1 MSDSSRIPPKRV
13 WTTRTLAATVL
24 VVAVVVLFG
33 LTPIF
38 GRESI
43 QHLVSAAGIYGP
55 IVLILV
61 KIAAIVWVPLPGI
74 TIYPLAGTLYGFSL
88 GMTYMFVADLIGT
101 TLSFLL
107 ARRFG
112 RRIIRWFGGAIALKK
127 VDQLYD
133 KVGRWRGLVAV
144 RLLLPGAGDL
154 INYAAGLTPLP
165 LWQYVIVT
173 SLTNL
178 PLAGLLMSPTAFLD
192 SYRAIIIFYLVA
204 AAAYMLIIFLYMY
217 IRRKTRANA
226 SNNQLLDEPKKDESS
241 TGLGRTMT

>member
-1 MSDSSRIPPKRV
+1 MSEASRTAPKTA
-13 WTTRTLAATVL
+13 WTMRTLGATAL
-24 VVAVVVLFG
+24 AVAVVVLFG

-61 KIAAIVWVPLPGI
+61 KIVAIVWVPLPGI
-74 TIYPLAGTLYGFSL
+74 TLYALAGTLYGFTL

-112 RRIIRWFGGAIALKK
+112 RRIIRWLGGAAALKK

-173 SLTNL
+173 AVTNL
-178 PLAGLLMSPTAFLD
+178 PLAGLLMSPTALFD
-192 SYRAIIIFYLVA
+192 SYRAIIISYLIA
-204 AAAYMLIIFLYMY
+204 AAVYLILIVLYLY
-217 IRRKTRANA
+217 IRRLRAAKTFR
-226 SNNQLLDEPKKDESS
+226 
-241 TGLGRTMT
+241 